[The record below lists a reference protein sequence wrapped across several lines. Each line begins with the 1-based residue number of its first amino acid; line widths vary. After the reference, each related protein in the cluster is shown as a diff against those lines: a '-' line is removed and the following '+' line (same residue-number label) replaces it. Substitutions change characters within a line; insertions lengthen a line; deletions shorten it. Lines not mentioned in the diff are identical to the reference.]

1 MRLRTAICPV
11 FLTVVHG
18 SVMAEDGAG
27 LVAAYHK
34 EVRPVFENYCYDCHG
49 DGSKKGE
56 FALDAYQDIAS
67 MIAHRDVWKR
77 VREHIEYRLM
87 PPPEE
92 AAPNDGERKKL
103 LDWIDA
109 AVFPVDAANP
119 DPGHV
124 TLRRLNRNEYQ
135 NTLTDLLAV
144 RLDVSSLLPPDDSG
158 HGFDNNGDVLTI
170 SPLHLERYLEA
181 ARTALDAVTHPDP
194 MPMPKT
200 RVHGRDLQGDGN
212 RTEMGRLLFSNGEAA
227 TSFPVA
233 DAGRYR
239 IIVTASGT
247 PAEHVPPEFE
257 LKMNGGIVAKWKA
270 EKPEHRP
277 ESFVHE
283 FRIGNAEIL
292 RIAVN
297 FTNDAWFPEHRDP
310 GQRDRNL
317 LVHSIALE
325 GPLDGPPPKKPSSH
339 RRIYG
344 ERKADESD
352 ADYMTR
358 VLTQFGRKAF
368 RRPPQDGEIERYL
381 AFIGIAKEHGEGIEH
396 AIRMAME
403 AMLVSPSFLFREEP
417 SVAGSSGGR
426 TLITE
431 HALASRLS
439 YFLWSSMPDE
449 DLLSLADQG
458 KLRAQLD
465 SELERMIRSKKS
477 DAFVSNFAG
486 QWLQL
491 RDMHSISPSRHHFR
505 NFDRSL
511 TRDMRME
518 TEALF
523 RHVLRENLPVRIL
536 LDADFTFINQRLAEH
551 YGIPGVEGG
560 EFRRV
565 SLDGT
570 SRRGILNHASILTL
584 TSYPTRTS
592 PVLRGKFI
600 LENILA
606 TPPPP
611 PPPNIPQLEAPENR
625 RDNLSLR
632 EQMERHRDDPACS
645 SCHALMDPIGFGLEN
660 FDGVGAWRE
669 LENKHPID
677 PSGQLASGE
686 SFTTADELRRLIS
699 VDYEP
704 QFRRALASKLLTY
717 ALGRGT
723 DWYDRPAIDGIALKA
738 RTDDARFHTLIR
750 AVVESVPFQY
760 RRSTP

>member
-1 MRLRTAICPV
+1 
-11 FLTVVHG
+11 
-18 SVMAEDGAG
+18 MARDEDDLMAT
-27 LVAAYHK
+27 YHK
-34 EVRPVFENYCYDCHG
+34 EVLPVFENYCYDCHG

-56 FALDAYQDIAS
+56 FALDAYQDIGS
-67 MIAHRDVWKR
+67 MTAHRDVWKR
-77 VREHIEYRLM
+77 VREHIDYRLM
-87 PPPEE
+87 PPPDE
-92 AAPNDGERKKL
+92 AVPNDGERKML

-109 AVFPVDAANP
+109 AVFPTDPANP
-119 DPGHV
+119 DPGHI

-135 NTLTDLLAV
+135 NTLTDLLAARV
-144 RLDVSSLLPPDDSG
+144 DVASLLPPDDSG

-170 SPLHLERYLEA
+170 SPLHMERYLEA
-181 ARTALDAVTHPDP
+181 ARTALEAAIHPGP
-194 MPMPKT
+194 MPMPK
-200 RVHGRDLQGDGN
+200 RKVNGRDLNGDGN
-212 RTEMGRLLFSNGEAA
+212 RSDMGWLLFTNGEAA
-227 TSFPVA
+227 TSFQVTE
-233 DAGRYR
+233 AGLYR
-239 IIVTASGT
+239 LVVTASGT
-247 PAEHVPPEFE
+247 PAMRIPPEFE
-257 LKMNGGIVAKWKA
+257 LKVNGAVVAKRMA

-277 ESFVHE
+277 ESFAHE
-283 FRIGNAEIL
+283 FRIDEEKDL
-292 RIAVN
+292 RVAVN
-297 FTNDAWFPEHRDP
+297 FVNDAWFPEQSDP
-310 GQRDRNL
+310 AQRDRNL
-317 LVHSIALE
+317 LVHSITLE
-325 GPLDGPPPKKPSSH
+325 GPLDGPPPKKPASH

-344 ERKADESD
+344 EPQAGESD
-352 ADYMTR
+352 AAYMTR
-358 VLTQFGRKAF
+358 VLTRFGRNAF

-381 AFIGIAKEHGEGIEH
+381 AFIEVAEKNGEGIEH
-396 AIRMAME
+396 AIRMALE

-417 SVAGSSGGR
+417 ADGESTGGR

-449 DLLSLADQG
+449 ELLALADQG

-465 SELERMIRSKKS
+465 SELARMIRSKKS
-477 DAFVSNFAG
+477 EAFVSNFAG

-491 RDMHSISPSRHHFR
+491 RDLHAASPSRHHFR

-511 TRDMRME
+511 TRDMRLE

-523 RHVLRENLPVRIL
+523 RHVLRENLPARTL

-551 YGIPGVEGG
+551 YGIPGVEGR
-560 EFRRV
+560 ELRRV
-565 SLDGT
+565 SLAGT

-625 RDNLSLR
+625 RESLSLR

-669 LENKHPID
+669 QENQRPID
-677 PSGQLASGE
+677 PSGKLASGE
-686 SFTTADELRRLIS
+686 SFATADELRSIIAA
-699 VDYEP
+699 DYEP

-723 DWYDRPAIDGIALKA
+723 DWYDRPAIEEITLKVQG
-738 RTDDARFHTLIR
+738 DEARFHALIR

-760 RRSTP
+760 RRAAP

>member
-1 MRLRTAICPV
+1 MRSLAVICL
-11 FLTVVHG
+11 FLLTTFRG
-18 SVMAEDGAG
+18 SVLAEDGGG
-27 LVAAYHK
+27 LMATYRK
-34 EVRPVFENYCYDCHG
+34 EVLPVFKNYCYDCHG

-56 FALDAYQDIAS
+56 FALDAYQDIDS
-67 MIAHRDVWKR
+67 MTAHRDVWKR

-87 PPPEE
+87 PPPDEKI
-92 AAPNDGERKKL
+92 PDDGERKKL

-109 AVFPVDAANP
+109 AVFPVNAANP

-135 NTLTDLLAV
+135 NTLTDLLGV
-144 RLDVSSLLPPDDSG
+144 KVDVSPLLPPDDSG

-181 ARTALDAVTHPDP
+181 ARTALDAATHPDP

-200 RVHGRDLQGDGN
+200 RIHGRQLQGNGN
-212 RTEMGRLLFSNGEAA
+212 RTEMGWLLFTNGEAA
-227 TSFPVA
+227 ASFPAVA
-233 DAGRYR
+233 AGRYR
-239 IIVTASGT
+239 IMVSASGT
-247 PAEHVPPEFE
+247 PAAQVPPEFE
-257 LKMNGGIVAKWKA
+257 LKMNGGIVSQWKVD
-270 EKPEHRP
+270 KPEHRP
-277 ESFVHE
+277 ESFIHE
-283 FRIGNAEIL
+283 IRISKKEAL

-297 FTNDAWFPEHRDP
+297 FTNDAWFPEHHDP
-310 GQRDRNL
+310 AQRDRNL
-317 LVHSIALE
+317 LVHSIELE
-325 GPLDGPPPKKPSSH
+325 GPLDGPPPAKPASH
-339 RRIYG
+339 RRIYR
-344 ERKADESD
+344 ERQAGESD
-352 ADYMTR
+352 AAYMTR
-358 VLTQFGRKAF
+358 VLTRFGRNAF
-368 RRPPQDGEIERYL
+368 RRPPQEGEIERYL
-381 AFIGIAKEHGEGIEH
+381 AFIGVAEKNDEGIEH
-396 AIRMAME
+396 AIRMALE

-417 SVAGSSGGR
+417 VVGGSTGGR

-449 DLLSLADQG
+449 ELLSLADEG
-458 KLRAQLD
+458 KLRARLD
-465 SELERMIRSKKS
+465 RELERMIHSKKS
-477 DAFVSNFAG
+477 EAFVSNFAG

-491 RDMHSISPSRHHFR
+491 RDLQAISPSRHHFR

-511 TRDMRME
+511 TRDMRLE

-523 RHVLRENLPVRIL
+523 RHVLRENLPARTL

-551 YGIPGVEGG
+551 YGIPGVDGR

-565 SLDGT
+565 SLEGT
-570 SRRGILNHASILTL
+570 ARRGILNHASILTL

-625 RDNLSLR
+625 RETLSLR

-660 FDGVGAWRE
+660 FDGIGAWRE
-669 LENKHPID
+669 RENKRLID
-677 PSGQLASGE
+677 PSGRLASGE
-686 SFTTADELRRLIS
+686 SFATAEELRDIIAT
-699 VDYEP
+699 DYET

-723 DWYDRPAIDGIALKA
+723 DWYDRPAIDEITMKVRSDQAS
-738 RTDDARFHTLIR
+738 FHTLIR

-760 RRSTP
+760 RRAAP